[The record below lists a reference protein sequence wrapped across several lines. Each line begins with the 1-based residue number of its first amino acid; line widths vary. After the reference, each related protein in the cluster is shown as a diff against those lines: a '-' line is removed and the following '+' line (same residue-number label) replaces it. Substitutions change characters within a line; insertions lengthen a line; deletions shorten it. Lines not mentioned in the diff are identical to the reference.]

1 MKKFLKALIKA
12 LLLIF
17 ILLLFAAAGLVTGA
31 AYGMYDSAYELA
43 ADAQNLSM
51 DLTTI
56 IYAPTGVEGEYEEI
70 EGLYDDENRIWVE
83 IDQIPKNLQNAFVAI
98 EDERFYKHHGVD
110 LRRTVRATL
119 NYLTHDK
126 DSSYGGSSI
135 TQQLVKNITG
145 EKEDTPKRKIQE
157 MYRAF
162 IMERNLSKTEI
173 LELYLNTIYLSE
185 RCNGVQSASRLYFDK
200 DVSELSLTECAAIA
214 GITQFPT
221 KYDPILNPENN
232 KAKSRLVLNKMYELG
247 MISAFERDEAIE
259 TPLVLNAN
267 YEEIRSGTQSY
278 FVDALI
284 DSVLADLQTV
294 GYSEAAAKK
303 MLYSGGLQIYA
314 TIDNHVQEIMDEVY
328 QDDSNFPAGRGDEEI
343 ESAMV
348 VMDPYTGEVKGL
360 VGGRGVKTENRV
372 LNRATQT
379 VRQPGSTI
387 KPIAVYG
394 PALEYGVINLNSS
407 ILDAPLEINGWKPKN
422 SYRGYRGLVSV
433 RSAVASSMNIPAV
446 RVLQQL
452 GVENSFRFMTE
463 NLHISSLVDGKEVNG
478 KTFSDKGLASLALG
492 GLTDGISVLEM
503 TAAYAPFVNS
513 GVYSEP
519 HLYTKVYDSKGKL
532 LLERNGTKTVAM
544 SEYAA
549 SAMTT
554 LLKGVVSAGTG
565 SRANFGNMAIAGKT
579 GTTSEDKDR
588 WFVGYTPYYV
598 SAAWVGFDTPQS
610 LRYISGANPALIA
623 WRAVNE
629 RLHSDLSYR
638 DFAKYDGKNSSDR
651 KSVKVTVCTV
661 SGDLATQY
669 CGSGRI
675 SQTFAEGAEP
685 KEYCS
690 VHNSSNRGGTVR
702 QSTEPKQ
709 TQEPEVTDSNE
720 GATGNLEDSDAD
732 RSQTSGGT
740 SGESSQSGSRS
751 DGASS
756 TGTASRSD
764 TGSSSEKSDSGAGAS
779 QGSQE

>member
-1 MKKFLKALIKA
+1 MKKFFKALVLFLI
-12 LLLIF
+12 LLIS
-17 ILLLFAAAGLVTGA
+17 LSTGTVVGA
-31 AYGMYDSAYELA
+31 ICGMVKSAEELA
-43 ADAQNLSM
+43 ADALNLSM

-56 IYAPTGVEGEYEEI
+56 IYAESDTEGQYQEI
-70 EGLYDDENRIWVE
+70 EGLYDDENRIWVS
-83 IDQIPKNLQNAFVAI
+83 IDQIPANLQNAFVAI

-110 LRRTVRATL
+110 LKRTIRATF
-119 NYLTHDK
+119 NYLAHDQ
-126 DSSYGGSSI
+126 DSSYGGSTI

-162 IMERNLSKTEI
+162 VLERKLSKTEI

-185 RCNGVQSASRLYFDK
+185 RCNGVQTAAKLYFDK
-200 DVSELSLTECAAIA
+200 DVSELTLPECVAIA

-232 KAKSRLVLNKMYELG
+232 KEKSRLILNKMVELG
-247 MISAFERDEAIE
+247 MISDAQREDAIN
-259 TPLVLNAN
+259 TPLALNPN
-267 YEEIRSGTQSY
+267 YEEVRAGTQSY

-284 DSVLADLQTV
+284 DDVLKDLQKV

-303 MLYSGGLQIYA
+303 MLYSGGLQIYS
-314 TIDNHVQEIMDEVY
+314 TVDLEVQAIMEDVY
-328 QDDSNFPAGRGDEEI
+328 KDDSNFPAGRDGLEI

-360 VGGRGVKTENRV
+360 VGGRGEKTENRV

-387 KPIAVYG
+387 KPIGVYG

-407 ILDAPLEINGWKPKN
+407 ILDAPLEVNGWKPKN
-422 SYRGYRGLVSV
+422 SYKGYRGLVSV
-433 RSAVASSMNIPAV
+433 KSAVASSMNIPAV

-463 NLHISSLVDGKEVNG
+463 NLHISSLVESREVNG
-478 KTFSDKGLASLALG
+478 KVYSDKGLASLALG

-513 GVYSEP
+513 GVYSAP
-519 HLYTKVYDSKGKL
+519 HLYTKVYDRNGKL
-532 LLERNGTKTVAM
+532 LLERNGTKNVAM

-549 SAMTT
+549 SAMTK
-554 LLKGVVSAGTG
+554 LLQGVVSGGTG

-598 SAAWVGFDTPQS
+598 SAAWVGFDSPKS
-610 LRYISGANPALIA
+610 LRYISGTNPALLV

-629 RLHSDLSYR
+629 RLHENLEKR
-638 DFAKYDGKNSSDR
+638 DFPAYDGKNSSD
-651 KSVKVTVCTV
+651 KNSVKVTVCSV
-661 SGDLATQY
+661 SGKLANEY
-669 CGSGRI
+669 CGSCKV
-675 SQTFAEGAEP
+675 SQTFAEGAAPTER
-685 KEYCS
+685 CN
-690 VHNSSNRGGTVR
+690 VHNAHNRGSAIKVIKKEIEESDT
-702 QSTEPKQ
+702 
-709 TQEPEVTDSNE
+709 EVTDSNE
-720 GATGNLEDSDAD
+720 GATGNMEDPGPDPSNGTATTPGTSPGTSSGTSSTPGNAAPSN
-732 RSQTSGGT
+732 SQTSPAD
-740 SGESSQSGSRS
+740 SP
-751 DGASS
+751 S
-756 TGTASRSD
+756 TGT
-764 TGSSSEKSDSGAGAS
+764 E
-779 QGSQE
+779 EN